1 MFAGAE
7 SRHAVTT
14 VTSPASP
21 VTTASGESVEGRAP
35 VGRPRT
41 WLHEPLLH
49 FLVIGLLLFVFDG
62 VLNPA
67 PERSGNAGR
76 IEVRD
81 GDVRQLEVAWTA
93 QWGRPPTPEE
103 MRNLV
108 AARVRE
114 EILYRE
120 ALALGLDKDDTIV
133 KRRLAQKMEFLAE
146 DVSGLREPAA
156 EELRAWYA
164 RNGERFAS
172 PGRRSFR
179 HLYFSPDKRS
189 QRARD
194 GAARARERLAGAA
207 VDAPVAAGLAD
218 PFMFQDTYAD
228 RTPEQVAAI
237 FGSQFAEALFQLG
250 PGSWQGPVESGLGWH
265 LVWVTSSVPG
275 RVPAFE
281 EIEGAV
287 RAGWLDEQRAEAR
300 RRAFEAMAARYQ
312 IVLPQ
317 PGGASR

>member
-1 MFAGAE
+1 
-7 SRHAVTT
+7 
-14 VTSPASP
+14 
-21 VTTASGESVEGRAP
+21 VTTASSPTSQAPAASGDSVEVAP
-35 VGRPRT
+35 VGRPRK
-41 WLHEPLLH
+41 WLREPLLH
-49 FLVIGLLLFVFDG
+49 FLAIGLVLFVADG
-62 VLNPA
+62 VFDRGPD
-67 PERSGNAGR
+67 RSGNAGR
-76 IEVRD
+76 IEVTE
-81 GDVRQLEVAWTA
+81 GDLRQLEVAWTA
-93 QWGRPPTPEE
+93 QWRRPPTPEE

-156 EELRAWYA
+156 EELRAWHA
-164 RNGERFAS
+164 RNGERFAL

-179 HLYFSPDKRS
+179 HLYFSPDRRGA
-189 QRARD
+189 RARD
-194 GAARARERLAGAA
+194 GAARARERLAGASA
-207 VDAPVAAGLAD
+207 DAPAAAGLAD
-218 PFMFQDTYAD
+218 AFMFQDHYAD
-228 RTPEQVAAI
+228 RTPEQVGSV
-237 FGSQFAEALFQLG
+237 FGSKFAEALFQLA
-250 PGSWQGPVESGLGWH
+250 PGAWQGPVESGLGWH

-287 RAGWLDEQRAEAR
+287 RAAWLDEQRAEAR

-317 PGGASR
+317 PRNVSPRSPPQ